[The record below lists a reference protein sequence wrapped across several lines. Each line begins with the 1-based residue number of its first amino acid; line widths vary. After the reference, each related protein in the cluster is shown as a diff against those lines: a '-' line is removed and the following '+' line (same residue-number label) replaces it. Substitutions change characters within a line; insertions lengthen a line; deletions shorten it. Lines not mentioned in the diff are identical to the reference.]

1 LFPCGGQ
8 GKTKE
13 LVGRIE
19 DLRAADLC
27 NLGTVYPNVLHGKPR
42 DTATGP
48 TDEPRDTATGPTDEP
63 RDTATGP
70 SEEAPPVVIDVKYT
84 SVPATARLE
93 PDNLLEVRHP
103 SP

>member
-1 LFPCGGQ
+1 
-8 GKTKE
+8 
-13 LVGRIE
+13 VGRIE

-48 TDEPRDTATGPTDEP
+48 TDEPRDTATGLTEEP
-63 RDTATGP
+63 
-70 SEEAPPVVIDVKYT
+70 PPVVIDVKYT

-93 PDNLLEVRHP
+93 PDNLLEVRHSLAP